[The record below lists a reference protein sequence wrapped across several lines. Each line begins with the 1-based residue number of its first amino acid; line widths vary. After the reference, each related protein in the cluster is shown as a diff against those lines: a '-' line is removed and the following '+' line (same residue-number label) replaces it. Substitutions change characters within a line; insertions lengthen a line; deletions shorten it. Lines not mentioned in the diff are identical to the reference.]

1 MFDFFTFRDFFLDT
15 VKILIK
21 EFLIYFCMSL
31 LSSKFWTFFVL
42 QVFFQVLLRRLKAKK
57 QKMFLAT
64 SALVELS
71 DVGGLN
77 YKNWHKERLSQ
88 FYTVPT
94 HNSDT
99 LFALTEMSL
108 FWGKEDFAKKIHWFS
123 VKIEPKCRTW

>member
-64 SALVELS
+64 SALVEPS
-71 DVGGLN
+71 DVGGLT
-77 YKNWHKERLSQ
+77 K
-88 FYTVPT
+88 
-94 HNSDT
+94 
-99 LFALTEMSL
+99 
-108 FWGKEDFAKKIHWFS
+108 
-123 VKIEPKCRTW
+123 